1 MLIKFEC
8 YLFLKGLIVLL
19 SWKKYSDFGIRPEF
33 KCDSSTS
40 LAVCFE
46 AIYINLSDSDFPC
59 VNIEDSIGTSQGCH
73 ED

>member
-19 SWKKYSDFGIRPEF
+19 SWKKYSDFGIIPEF
-33 KCDSSTS
+33 KRDSSTS

-59 VNIEDSIGTSQGCH
+59 VNTKDSIGTSQGCH